1 MATLY
6 QCAMCDGITN
16 TTWKVGDRNLCRA
29 CFGREKLGTYGTDD
43 IKHESSLRLVRGD
56 GTIWEI
62 DTLSGR
68 PVGGKVAAGTI
79 DVARPVRKIRIL
91 AETQK

>member
-6 QCAMCDGITN
+6 QCAACDGITN
-16 TTWKVGDRNLCRA
+16 TTWKMGDRNLCRL
-29 CFGREKLGTYGTDD
+29 CFGRARFGESEPHGVE
-43 IKHESSLRLVRGD
+43 HEASLRLIRGD

-68 PVGGKVAAGTI
+68 PVGGKAATGVI

-91 AETQK
+91 AESEK

>member
-1 MATLY
+1 M
-6 QCAMCDGITN
+6 
-16 TTWKVGDRNLCRA
+16 GDRNLCRM
-29 CFGREKLGTYGTDD
+29 CFGRAKSGGLETGGVE
-43 IKHESSLRLVRGD
+43 HEPSLRLIRGD

-68 PVGGKVAAGTI
+68 PVNGKAATGVI

-91 AETQK
+91 AESKK